1 MYTCNDKAFT
11 FTFKVT
17 DLISKRTIYI
27 LCCIL
32 CCIWISLHY
41 YLYANYNAGGTH
53 GSCHFL
59 IIAFL
64 MGDFLVYFFSN
75 NTNKLR
81 FLSVVLNWMW
91 YVCQIGR
98 FKGDLSV
105 SDHYLSCTT
114 YIYIQDNDSLIGQ
127 QWIVVTYLYWYT
139 LIIIFILF
147 INCILMLLL
156 YIYTMPCLLRV
167 FKIFYIHCYW

>member
-1 MYTCNDKAFT
+1 MLFWWET
-11 FTFKVT
+11 FW
-17 DLISKRTIYI
+17 YI
-27 LCCIL
+27 
-32 CCIWISLHY
+32 
-41 YLYANYNAGGTH
+41 
-53 GSCHFL
+53 
-59 IIAFL
+59 
-64 MGDFLVYFFSN
+64 FFSN

-114 YIYIQDNDSLIGQ
+114 YIYSQDNDSLIGQ

-156 YIYTMPCLLRV
+156 YIYTMPCLLRF
-167 FKIFYIHCYW
+167 FKYFIFTVIGSSILQPLNVVGARNSKTSQTL

>member
-1 MYTCNDKAFT
+1 MLFWWET
-11 FTFKVT
+11 FW
-17 DLISKRTIYI
+17 YI
-27 LCCIL
+27 
-32 CCIWISLHY
+32 
-41 YLYANYNAGGTH
+41 
-53 GSCHFL
+53 
-59 IIAFL
+59 
-64 MGDFLVYFFSN
+64 FFSN

-91 YVCQIGR
+91 YVCQIVR

-127 QWIVVTYLYWYT
+127 QWIVVTYRYWYT

-156 YIYTMPCLLRV
+156 YIYTMPCLLRF
-167 FKIFYIHCYW
+167 FKYFIFTVIGSSILQPLNVVGARNSKISQTL